1 MHEKIRYFLCGFLMG
16 IADTI
21 PGVSGGTIAF
31 ITGIYG
37 KLLATIKSADKEF
50 FQYLFTLKFKKA
62 FCKIP
67 WGFALPLLLG
77 IGSAIGT
84 LAHVMVLLLQNHAD
98 IVWSFFFGLIFS
110 SLLILL
116 KEVRNS
122 NPHKKSSCLFFILGT
137 ILSIYISFANPIQL
151 SHSYPI
157 IFFSGFI
164 AICAMILPGISG
176 AFILVLIGQYHYIL
190 EAVTTFNLPIIAIF
204 IAGCLCGI
212 LSFAHILSAC
222 LKHFYHTSLAF
233 LSGILAGSLVMLFP
247 FKMEQSFSHQIIL
260 LGLIIIGLIIPLFLH
275 WIGNNVYTH
284 KITEK

>member
-50 FQYLFTLKFKKA
+50 FQYIFTLKLKKA
-62 FCKIP
+62 FNKIP

-77 IGSAIGT
+77 IGLAIGT
-84 LAHVMVLLLQNHAD
+84 LAHFMVILLEKHAD
-98 IVWSFFFGLIFS
+98 IVWAFFFGLIFS

-116 KEVRNS
+116 KEVKNS
-122 NPHKKSSCLFFILGT
+122 NPHKIISSLFFIIGAFF
-137 ILSIYISFANPIQL
+137 SIYISFANPIQL
-151 SHSYPI
+151 SHTYPI

-190 EAVTTFNLPIIAIF
+190 EAVTTFNLPVISLF
-204 IAGCLCGI
+204 LLGCLCGI

-222 LKHFYHTSLAF
+222 LNHFYHISLAF

-247 FKMEQSFSHQIIL
+247 YKEEQTITQQAIL
-260 LGLIIIGLIIPLFLH
+260 TGLIMLGILIPLLLH
-275 WIGNNVYTH
+275 YVGNKMYTQ
-284 KITEK
+284 KIEEK

>member
-1 MHEKIRYFLCGFLMG
+1 MKEKIRYFLCGFLMG

-37 KLLATIKSADKEF
+37 KLLDTIKSADKEF
-50 FQYLFTLKFKKA
+50 FRLLFSLQIKKA
-62 FCKIP
+62 FAKIP
-67 WGFALPLLLG
+67 WGFAVPLLLG
-77 IGSAIGT
+77 IGSAIGS
-84 LAHVMVLLLQNHAD
+84 LAHVMVMLLEQHAD
-98 IVWSFFFGLIFS
+98 IVWAFFFGLIFS

-116 KEVRNS
+116 KEVKDK
-122 NPHKKSSCLFFILGT
+122 NPQKTASALLFILGAAFAVW
-137 ILSIYISFANPIQL
+137 ISFANPVAL

-157 IFFSGFI
+157 IFASGFI

-190 EAVTTFNLPIIAIF
+190 NAVTTFNLPVILLF
-204 IAGCLCGI
+204 LAGCLCGI

-222 LKHFYHTSLAF
+222 LNNFYHITLAF

-247 FKMEQSFSHQIIL
+247 FKSGQSFSHMAILCGLIL
-260 LGLIIIGLIIPLFLH
+260 LGTIIPIIINWLGKKQ
-275 WIGNNVYTH
+275 YYR
-284 KITEK
+284 